1 MAGQT
6 LRSLVVSV
14 SAETSAYQREMARAG
29 RMGQSYLRTI
39 TNGNREAVSS
49 WRSQEA
55 AIAAQERAL
64 GSLTGAVGG
73 YAKAMVGALAVGS
86 LIHMADEWGQ
96 ISSRL
101 KIATGSQNE
110 FTDAQTRLM
119 DIGKVTYKSFAE
131 NAELFIRITGVLK
144 DYGGTANDALNVTEA
159 LSLGLAVSGTK
170 GQATA
175 AVIDQVSKS
184 LEGGK
189 LQGDGFNAVVT
200 QAPRLLQALQDSL
213 GKNRDELRK
222 MSTDG
227 KLTID
232 VVAKAWISQVG
243 KMRKETEG
251 MTTSVADAGIRMKDA
266 LLEYVGTVDDGVQV
280 TTKLAAAINFAADNL
295 STLASV
301 AAAGGIALIAKRGSE
316 ATRTLVVS
324 TREAISAS
332 VGRAAAQVD
341 AAAASLRMAQADV
354 IAAGRQV
361 AFATTTAEA
370 SVAQRALTAAKIAD
384 LEATRALAVAQRSQ
398 AAAGSLI
405 GRSASGIMGLLGGPV
420 GLAAL
425 AAGTAASFWLFRDGA
440 AAANGAAI
448 DLKRPI
454 SELRKEWEGL
464 GNAQRRPVL
473 DKLIQEQED
482 AKKKAAEIVKE
493 MQAVA
498 QGPSGDYTGGQR
510 FSANQY
516 QRTAASGNFRRGIA
530 GGVDIDQSTQNL
542 VKNTGANKE
551 VQGTLEALAAQYQ
564 ENIQKVGVLGDQIG
578 ALNGVMV
585 DAKGAA
591 EGVSAGLQ
599 SIKPPSAELVTAWEK
614 RIASLTEKGAKLK
627 DATSLGEVNRQG
639 ALDNLDQTPEGKAI
653 LAKAQA
659 AAKQADAEEK
669 AKKSREESARVAK
682 QASDKAKQ
690 DAKQLEDS
698 YGRTLRAL
706 NEQTEVH
713 GRKTELAK
721 IEFET
726 TKGTLSKLDAAKKVE
741 LERAAIALDHLNT
754 QKSFKDLMS
763 DVQKQ
768 ENSLLVTTRK
778 RYAELERIKQQ
789 GGLSSDQYRD
799 ATTAISKASTEKA
812 PKFSGLDSAV
822 TGASGELV
830 KTADAEVQL
839 RKWHGRQLQMQSEL
853 LADVLANQE
862 STNDQRLAAEQ
873 RYLDRVTELNK
884 TNQSRLSDIQGAYKV
899 AVIGTFSELSG
910 QAADMV
916 GKIAGEQSGAYK
928 ALFVAQKAFA
938 VASIIMNAQIAAAKA
953 PAELT
958 ILGGIPVGAALLAAG
973 YANAGMVAGMA
984 LAGFSEG
991 GYTGPGGKFEPKG
1004 VVHGGEVVIR
1014 KEVVDQ
1020 PGMKDYLIG
1029 LNRSGKPGYAS
1040 GGFVGSPGISPAFTA
1055 PSVTAGAGSGAA
1067 PEIHLHINGDGS
1079 GGAVNAPEGYEQ
1091 MGLALLATA
1100 RSEMPKIARQV
1111 IQQEKGQ
1118 NGLLDPNNRRNS

>member
-1 MAGQT
+1 MSGQT

-64 GSLTGAVGG
+64 GSLTSAVGG
-73 YAKAMVGALAVGS
+73 YAKAMAGALAVGS

-110 FTDAQTRLM
+110 FTEAQTRLM

-200 QAPRLLQALQDSL
+200 QAPRLLLALQDSL

-301 AAAGGIALIAKRGSE
+301 AAAGGIALIAKRGAE

-341 AAAASLRMAQADV
+341 AAAASLRVAQADV
-354 IAAGRQV
+354 IAASRQV

-370 SVAQRALTAAKIAD
+370 TVAQRALTAAKIAD
-384 LEATRALAVAQRSQ
+384 LEASRALAIAQRSQ

-425 AAGTAASFWLFRDGA
+425 AAGTAASLWLFRDGA
-440 AAANGAAI
+440 AAANNAAI

-454 SELRKEWEGL
+454 SDLRKEWEGL
-464 GNAQRRPVL
+464 GNAQRRPIL
-473 DKLIQEQED
+473 DKLIQEQAE
-482 AKKKAAEIVKE
+482 AKKKAAELVQE

-498 QGPSGDYTGGQR
+498 QGPSGDYMGGQR
-510 FSANQY
+510 FTANQY

-542 VKNTGANKE
+542 VRNTGANKE
-551 VQGTLEALAAQYQ
+551 VQGTLEGLAAQYQ
-564 ENIQKVGVLGDQIG
+564 ENILKVGVLGDQIG

-614 RIASLTEKGAKLK
+614 RIASLTEKGAKFK

-653 LAKAQA
+653 LAKARA
-659 AAKQADAEEK
+659 AATQADAEEK
-669 AKKSREESARVAK
+669 AKKLREESARLAK

-690 DAKQLEDS
+690 DAKQLEDNYS
-698 YGRTLRAL
+698 RTLKTL
-706 NEQTEVH
+706 HEQAEVH
-713 GRKTELAK
+713 GRTTELAK

-741 LERAAIALDHLNT
+741 LERAAIALDHLNS
-754 QKSFKDLMS
+754 QKAYKDLMG

-768 ENSLLVTTRK
+768 ENSLLVTTKK
-778 RYAELERIKQQ
+778 RYEELNRINKQ
-789 GGLSSDQYRD
+789 GGLKADQYREGAD
-799 ATTAISKASTEKA
+799 AISKASIEKA
-812 PKFSGLDSAV
+812 PKFSGLDASV
-822 TGASGELV
+822 GGASGEMI
-830 KTADAEVQL
+830 KAAEAEATL
-839 RKWHGRQLQMQSEL
+839 KKWHDKQLAMQADLHAQKLTSE
-853 LADVLANQE
+853 Q
-862 STNDQRLAAEQ
+862 Q
-873 RYLDRVTELNK
+873 YLDRVAEINK
-884 TNQSRLSDIQGAYKV
+884 TNQSRLADIQGAYKV

-958 ILGGIPVGAALLAAG
+958 VLGGIPVGAALLAAG

-1029 LNRSGKPGYAS
+1029 LNRSGKPGYAG

-1055 PSVTAGAGSGAA
+1055 PAVTAGAGGGAA

-1079 GGAVNAPEGYEQ
+1079 GGTVNSPEGYEQ

-1111 IQQEKGQ
+1111 IVQEKGQ

>member
-1 MAGQT
+1 MSGQT

-73 YAKAMVGALAVGS
+73 YARAMAGALAVGS

-110 FTDAQTRLM
+110 FTEAQTRLM

-301 AAAGGIALIAKRGSE
+301 AAAGGIALIAKRGAE

-341 AAAASLRMAQADV
+341 AAAASLRVAQADV
-354 IAAGRQV
+354 IAASRQV

-370 SVAQRALTAAKIAD
+370 TVAQRALTAAKIAD
-384 LEATRALAVAQRSQ
+384 LEASRALAIAQRSQ

-440 AAANGAAI
+440 AAANSAAI

-454 SELRKEWEGL
+454 SDLRKEWEGL
-464 GNAQRRPVL
+464 GNAQRRPIL
-473 DKLIQEQED
+473 DKLIQEQAE
-482 AKKKAAEIVKE
+482 AKKKAAELVKE

-498 QGPSGDYTGGQR
+498 QGPSGDYMGGQR
-510 FSANQY
+510 FTANQY

-551 VQGTLEALAAQYQ
+551 VQGTLEGLAAQYQ
-564 ENIQKVGVLGDQIG
+564 ANIQKVGILGDQIG

-614 RIASLTEKGAKLK
+614 RIASLTEKGAKFK

-653 LAKAQA
+653 LAKARA
-659 AAKQADAEEK
+659 AATQADAEEK
-669 AKKSREESARVAK
+669 AKKSREESARLAK

-690 DAKQLEDS
+690 DAKQLEDN
-698 YGRTLRAL
+698 YTRTLKTL

-713 GRKTELAK
+713 GRKTELSK

-726 TKGTLSKLDAAKKVE
+726 TKGTLAKLDAAKKVE
-741 LERAAIALDHLNT
+741 LQRAAIALDNLNT
-754 QKSFKDLMS
+754 QKSYKELMS
-763 DVQKQ
+763 DVQKS
-768 ENSLLVTTRK
+768 EDSLLVTTRK
-778 RYAELERIKQQ
+778 RYEELARLKAQ
-789 GGLSSDQYRD
+789 GGLASDQYKSGAD
-799 ATTAISKASTEKA
+799 DISKASVDKKSA
-812 PKFSGLDSAV
+812 PKFAGLDASIG
-822 TGASGELV
+822 GAAGELIKV
-830 KTADAEVQL
+830 AEADKELA
-839 RKWHGRQLQMQSEL
+839 KWRDKELKRQKEL
-853 LADVLANQE
+853 LDEKLISEQQYLARKYEINAESNEKLKTLQDAYRSGAIAVFADLTGNAADMMKQMAGE
-862 STNDQRLAAEQ
+862 GST
-873 RYLDRVTELNK
+873 
-884 TNQSRLSDIQGAYKV
+884 AYKV
-899 AVIGTFSELSG
+899 LFLASKAAAIA
-910 QAADMV
+910 QAMV
-916 GKIAGEQSGAYK
+916 STE
-928 ALFVAQKAFA
+928 V
-938 VASIIMNAQIAAAKA
+938 AAAKA
-953 PAELT
+953 LELGP
-958 ILGGIPVGAALLAAG
+958 IMGIPAAG
-973 YANAGMVAGMA
+973 LIRGLGYASVGMIAATAV
-984 LAGFSEG
+984 AGFSDG

-1055 PSVTAGAGSGAA
+1055 PAVTAGTGGGAT
-1067 PEIHLHINGDGS
+1067 PQIHLHINGDGS
-1079 GGAVNAPEGYEQ
+1079 GGSVNSPEGYEQ

>member
-1 MAGQT
+1 MSGQT

-73 YAKAMVGALAVGS
+73 YARAMAGALAVGS

-110 FTDAQTRLM
+110 FTEAQTRLM

-301 AAAGGIALIAKRGSE
+301 AAAGGIALVAKRGAE

-324 TREAISAS
+324 TREAVSAS

-354 IAAGRQV
+354 IAASRQV

-370 SVAQRALTAAKIAD
+370 TIAQRALTAAKIAD
-384 LEATRALAVAQRSQ
+384 LEASRALAVAQRSQ

-405 GRSASGIMGLLGGPV
+405 GRSASGVMGLLGGPV

-440 AAANGAAI
+440 AAANSAAV

-454 SELRKEWEGL
+454 SDLRKEWEGL
-464 GNAQRRPVL
+464 GNAQRRPIL
-473 DKLIQEQED
+473 DKLIQEQAE
-482 AKKKAAEIVKE
+482 AKKKAAELVKE

-498 QGPSGDYTGGQR
+498 QGPSGDYMGGQR
-510 FSANQY
+510 FTANQY
-516 QRTAASGNFRRGIA
+516 QRTTASGNFRRGIA
-530 GGVDIDQSTQNL
+530 GGVDIDQSTQSL

-551 VQGTLEALAAQYQ
+551 VQGTLEGLAAQYQ
-564 ENIQKVGVLGDQIG
+564 ANIQKVGILGDQIG

-614 RIASLTEKGAKLK
+614 RIASLTEKGAKFK

-659 AAKQADAEEK
+659 AAKQADAEER
-669 AKKSREESARVAK
+669 AKKSREESARLAK
-682 QASDKAKQ
+682 QASDKARQ
-690 DAKQLEDS
+690 DAKQLDDN
-698 YGRTLRAL
+698 YTRTLKTL
-706 NEQTEVH
+706 SEQAEVH

-741 LERAAIALDHLNT
+741 LERAAIALDHLNS
-754 QKSFKDLMS
+754 QKAYKDLMG

-768 ENSLLVTTRK
+768 ESSLLVTTKK
-778 RYAELERIKQQ
+778 RYEELNRINSQ
-789 GGLSSDQYRD
+789 GGLKSDQYREG
-799 ATTAISKASTEKA
+799 AEAISKASIEKA
-812 PKFSGLDSAV
+812 PKFSGLDASV
-822 TGASGELV
+822 GGASGEII
-830 KTADAEVQL
+830 KAAEAEATL
-839 RKWHGRQLQMQSEL
+839 KKWHDKQLAMQAELHSQKLTSE
-853 LADVLANQE
+853 Q
-862 STNDQRLAAEQ
+862 Q
-873 RYLDRVTELNK
+873 YLDRVAEINK
-884 TNQSRLSDIQGAYKV
+884 TNQARLSDIQGAYKV

>member
-1 MAGQT
+1 MSGQT

-55 AIAAQERAL
+55 AVAAQERAL

-73 YAKAMVGALAVGS
+73 YARAMAGALAVGS

-110 FTDAQTRLM
+110 FTEAQTRLM
-119 DIGKVTYKSFAE
+119 DIGKVTYKSYAE

-170 GQATA
+170 GQDTA

-232 VVAKAWISQVG
+232 VVAKSWISQVG

-301 AAAGGIALIAKRGSE
+301 AAAGGIALVAKRGAE

-354 IAAGRQV
+354 IAASRQV

-370 SVAQRALTAAKIAD
+370 TVAQRALTAAKIAD
-384 LEATRALAVAQRSQ
+384 LEASRALAVAQRSQ

-405 GRSASGIMGLLGGPV
+405 GRSASGVMGLLGGPV

-440 AAANGAAI
+440 AAANSAAI

-454 SELRKEWEGL
+454 SDLRKEWESL
-464 GNAQRRPVL
+464 GNAQRRPIL
-473 DKLIQEQED
+473 DKLIQEQAE
-482 AKKKAAEIVKE
+482 AKKKAAELVQE

-498 QGPSGDYTGGQR
+498 QGPSGDYMGGQR

-564 ENIQKVGVLGDQIG
+564 ANIQKVGVLGDQIG
-578 ALNGVMV
+578 ALNGVMI

-614 RIASLTEKGAKLK
+614 RIASLTEKSAKLK
-627 DATSLGEVNRQG
+627 DATALGEVNRQG

-653 LAKAQA
+653 LVKAQA
-659 AAKQADAEEK
+659 AARQADAEEK

-698 YGRTLRAL
+698 YGRTLKAL

-726 TKGTLSKLDAAKKVE
+726 TKGALSKLDAAKKVE

-763 DVQKQ
+763 DVQKS
-768 ENSLLVTTRK
+768 EDTLLVTTRK
-778 RYAELERIKQQ
+778 RYEELAKLKSQ
-789 GGLSSDQYRD
+789 GGLTADQYKSGTD
-799 ATTAISKASTEKA
+799 SISKASFDKEKA
-812 PKFSGLDSAV
+812 PKFTGLDSSV
-822 TGASGELV
+822 GGAAGELIKV
-830 KTADAEVQL
+830 AEADKELA
-839 RKWHGRQLQMQSEL
+839 KWREKELKRQKELFDEKLISE
-853 LADVLANQE
+853 Q
-862 STNDQRLAAEQ
+862 Q
-873 RYLDRVTELNK
+873 YLDRKYEINDENNK
-884 TNQSRLSDIQGAYKV
+884 KLEALQDAYKLGSIAVFADLTGNAADMMKQMAGEGSTAYKV
-899 AVIGTFSELSG
+899 LFLASKAAAIA
-910 QAADMV
+910 QAMV
-916 GKIAGEQSGAYK
+916 STE
-928 ALFVAQKAFA
+928 V
-938 VASIIMNAQIAAAKA
+938 AAAKA
-953 PAELT
+953 LELGP
-958 ILGGIPVGAALLAAG
+958 IMGIPAAG
-973 YANAGMVAGMA
+973 LIRGLGYASVGMIAATAV
-984 LAGFSEG
+984 AGFSEG

-1055 PSVTAGAGSGAA
+1055 PSVAGGAGSGAA

>member
-1 MAGQT
+1 MSGQT

-73 YAKAMVGALAVGS
+73 YARAMAGALAVGS

-110 FTDAQTRLM
+110 FTEAQTRLM

-301 AAAGGIALIAKRGSE
+301 AAAGGIALIAKRGAE

-324 TREAISAS
+324 TREAVSAS

-354 IAAGRQV
+354 IAASRQV

-370 SVAQRALTAAKIAD
+370 TIAQRALTAAKIAD
-384 LEATRALAVAQRSQ
+384 LEASRALAVAQRSQ

-405 GRSASGIMGLLGGPV
+405 GRSASGVMGLLGGPV

-440 AAANGAAI
+440 AAANSAAV

-454 SELRKEWEGL
+454 SDLRKEWEGL
-464 GNAQRRPVL
+464 GNAQRRPIL
-473 DKLIQEQED
+473 DKLIQEQAE
-482 AKKKAAEIVKE
+482 AKKKAAELVKE

-498 QGPSGDYTGGQR
+498 QGPSGDYMGGQR
-510 FSANQY
+510 FTANQY
-516 QRTAASGNFRRGIA
+516 QRTTASGNFRRGIA

-551 VQGTLEALAAQYQ
+551 VQGTLEGLAAQYQ
-564 ENIQKVGVLGDQIG
+564 ANIQKVGILGDQIG

-741 LERAAIALDHLNT
+741 LERAAIALDHLNS
-754 QKSFKDLMS
+754 QKAYKDLMG

-768 ENSLLVTTRK
+768 ESSLLVTTKK
-778 RYAELERIKQQ
+778 RYEELNRINSQ
-789 GGLSSDQYRD
+789 GGLKSDQYREG
-799 ATTAISKASTEKA
+799 AEAISKASIEKA
-812 PKFSGLDSAV
+812 PKFSGLDASV
-822 TGASGELV
+822 GGASGEII
-830 KTADAEVQL
+830 KAAEAEATL
-839 RKWHGRQLQMQSEL
+839 KKWHDKQLAMQAELHSQKLTSE
-853 LADVLANQE
+853 Q
-862 STNDQRLAAEQ
+862 Q
-873 RYLDRVTELNK
+873 YLDRVAEINK
-884 TNQSRLSDIQGAYKV
+884 TNQARLSDIQGAYKV

-1029 LNRSGKPGYAS
+1029 LNRSGKPGYAG

-1055 PSVTAGAGSGAA
+1055 PYVASGAGSGAA

-1118 NGLLDPNNRRNS
+1118 NGLLDPSNRRNS

>member
-1 MAGQT
+1 MSGQT

-55 AIAAQERAL
+55 AVAAQERAL

-73 YAKAMVGALAVGS
+73 YARAMAGALAVGS

-110 FTDAQTRLM
+110 FTEAQTRLM
-119 DIGKVTYKSFAE
+119 DIGKVTYKSYAE

-301 AAAGGIALIAKRGSE
+301 AAAGSIALIAKRGAE

-324 TREAISAS
+324 TREAVSAS

-354 IAAGRQV
+354 IAASRQV

-370 SVAQRALTAAKIAD
+370 TVAQRALTAAKIAD
-384 LEATRALAVAQRSQ
+384 LEASRALAVAQRSQ

-405 GRSASGIMGLLGGPV
+405 GRSASGVMGLLGGPV

-440 AAANGAAI
+440 AAANSAAV

-454 SELRKEWEGL
+454 SDLRKEWEGL
-464 GNAQRRPVL
+464 GNAQRRPIL
-473 DKLIQEQED
+473 DKLIQEQAE
-482 AKKKAAEIVKE
+482 AKKKAAELVKE

-498 QGPSGDYTGGQR
+498 QGPSGDYMGGQR
-510 FSANQY
+510 FTANQY
-516 QRTAASGNFRRGIA
+516 QRTTASGNFRRGIA

-551 VQGTLEALAAQYQ
+551 VQGTLEGLAAQYQ
-564 ENIQKVGVLGDQIG
+564 ANIQKVGILGDQIG

-639 ALDNLDQTPEGKAI
+639 AIDNLDQTPEGKAI

-763 DVQKQ
+763 DVQKS
-768 ENSLLVTTRK
+768 EDTLLVTTRK
-778 RYAELERIKQQ
+778 RYEELTKLKSQ
-789 GGLSSDQYRD
+789 GGLTADQYKSGAD
-799 ATTAISKASTEKA
+799 SISKASFDKEKA
-812 PKFSGLDSAV
+812 PKFTGLDSSVGGPA
-822 TGASGELV
+822 GELIKV
-830 KTADAEVQL
+830 AEADKELA
-839 RKWHGRQLQMQSEL
+839 KWREKELKRQKELFDEKLISE
-853 LADVLANQE
+853 Q
-862 STNDQRLAAEQ
+862 Q
-873 RYLDRVTELNK
+873 YLDRKYEINDENNK
-884 TNQSRLSDIQGAYKV
+884 KLEALQDAYKLGSIAVFADLTGNAADMMKQMAGEGSTAYKV
-899 AVIGTFSELSG
+899 LFLASKAAAIA
-910 QAADMV
+910 QAMV
-916 GKIAGEQSGAYK
+916 STEVAATK
-928 ALFVAQKAFA
+928 ALELGPIMGIPAAGLIRGLGY
-938 VASIIMNAQIAAAKA
+938 ASVGMIAATA
-953 PAELT
+953 
-958 ILGGIPVGAALLAAG
+958 V
-973 YANAGMVAGMA
+973 
-984 LAGFSEG
+984 AGFSEG
-991 GYTGPGGKFEPKG
+991 GYTGPGGKYEPKG

-1040 GGFVGSPGISPAFTA
+1040 GGFVGSPGISSAFTA
-1055 PSVTAGAGSGAA
+1055 PSVAAGAGSGAA

-1091 MGLALLATA
+1091 MGQALLATA

>member
-1 MAGQT
+1 MSGQT

-55 AIAAQERAL
+55 AVAAQERAL

-73 YAKAMVGALAVGS
+73 YARAMAGALAVGS

-110 FTDAQTRLM
+110 FTEAQTRLM
-119 DIGKVTYKSFAE
+119 DIGKVTYKSYAE

-301 AAAGGIALIAKRGSE
+301 AAAGGIALIAKRGAE

-324 TREAISAS
+324 AREAVSAS

-341 AAAASLRMAQADV
+341 AAGASLRMAQADV
-354 IAAGRQV
+354 IAASRQV

-370 SVAQRALTAAKIAD
+370 TIAQRALTAAKIAD
-384 LEATRALAVAQRSQ
+384 LEASRALAVAQRSQ

-405 GRSASGIMGLLGGPV
+405 GRSASGVMGLLGGPV

-440 AAANGAAI
+440 AAANSAAV

-454 SELRKEWEGL
+454 SDLRKEWEGL
-464 GNAQRRPVL
+464 GNAQRRPIL
-473 DKLIQEQED
+473 DKLIQEQAE
-482 AKKKAAEIVKE
+482 AKKKAAELVKE

-498 QGPSGDYTGGQR
+498 QGPSGDYMGGQR
-510 FSANQY
+510 FTANQY
-516 QRTAASGNFRRGIA
+516 QRTTASGNFRRGIA

-551 VQGTLEALAAQYQ
+551 VQGTLEGLAAQYQ
-564 ENIQKVGVLGDQIG
+564 ANIQKVGILGDQIG

-639 ALDNLDQTPEGKAI
+639 AIDNLDQTPEGKAI

-669 AKKSREESARVAK
+669 AKKSREESARLAK
-682 QASDKAKQ
+682 QASDKARQ

-698 YGRTLRAL
+698 YGRTLKAL

-763 DVQKQ
+763 DVQKS
-768 ENSLLVTTRK
+768 EDTLLVTTRK
-778 RYAELERIKQQ
+778 RYEELTKLKSQ
-789 GGLSSDQYRD
+789 GGLTADQYKSGAD
-799 ATTAISKASTEKA
+799 SISKASFDKEKA
-812 PKFSGLDSAV
+812 PKFTGLDSSVGGPA
-822 TGASGELV
+822 GELIKV
-830 KTADAEVQL
+830 AEADKELA
-839 RKWHGRQLQMQSEL
+839 KWREKELKRQKELFDEKLISE
-853 LADVLANQE
+853 Q
-862 STNDQRLAAEQ
+862 Q
-873 RYLDRVTELNK
+873 YLDRKYEINDENNK
-884 TNQSRLSDIQGAYKV
+884 KLEALQDAYKLGSIAVFADLTGNAADMMKQMAGEGSTAYKV
-899 AVIGTFSELSG
+899 LFLASKAAAIA
-910 QAADMV
+910 QAMV
-916 GKIAGEQSGAYK
+916 STEVAATK
-928 ALFVAQKAFA
+928 ALELGPIMGIPAAGLIRGLGY
-938 VASIIMNAQIAAAKA
+938 ASVGMIAATA
-953 PAELT
+953 
-958 ILGGIPVGAALLAAG
+958 V
-973 YANAGMVAGMA
+973 
-984 LAGFSEG
+984 AGFSEG
-991 GYTGPGGKFEPKG
+991 GYTGPGGKYEPKG

>member
-1 MAGQT
+1 MSGQT

-64 GSLTGAVGG
+64 GSLTSAVGG
-73 YAKAMVGALAVGS
+73 YAKAMAGALAVGS

-110 FTDAQTRLM
+110 FTEAQTRLM

-131 NAELFIRITGVLK
+131 NAELFIGITGVLK

-200 QAPRLLQALQDSL
+200 QAPRLLLALQDSL

-301 AAAGGIALIAKRGSE
+301 AAAGGIALIAKRGAE

-341 AAAASLRMAQADV
+341 AAAASLRVAQADV
-354 IAAGRQV
+354 IAASRQV

-370 SVAQRALTAAKIAD
+370 TVAQRALTAAKIAD
-384 LEATRALAVAQRSQ
+384 LEASRALAIAQRSQ

-440 AAANGAAI
+440 AAANNAAI

-454 SELRKEWEGL
+454 SDLRKEWEGL
-464 GNAQRRPVL
+464 GNAQRRPIL
-473 DKLIQEQED
+473 DKLIQEQAE
-482 AKKKAAEIVKE
+482 AKKKAAELVQE

-498 QGPSGDYTGGQR
+498 QGPSGDYMGGQR
-510 FSANQY
+510 FTANQY

-542 VKNTGANKE
+542 VRNTGANKE
-551 VQGTLEALAAQYQ
+551 VQGTLEGLAAQYQ
-564 ENIQKVGVLGDQIG
+564 ENILKVGVLGDQIG

-614 RIASLTEKGAKLK
+614 RIASLTEKGAKFK

-653 LAKAQA
+653 LAKARA
-659 AAKQADAEEK
+659 AATQADAEEK
-669 AKKSREESARVAK
+669 AKKSREESARLAK

-690 DAKQLEDS
+690 DAKQLEDNYS
-698 YGRTLRAL
+698 RTLKTL
-706 NEQTEVH
+706 HEQAEVH

-741 LERAAIALDHLNT
+741 LERAAIALDHLNS
-754 QKSFKDLMS
+754 QKAYKDLMG

-768 ENSLLVTTRK
+768 ENSLLVTTKK
-778 RYAELERIKQQ
+778 RYEELNRINKQ
-789 GGLSSDQYRD
+789 GGLKADQYREGAD
-799 ATTAISKASTEKA
+799 AISKASIEKA
-812 PKFSGLDSAV
+812 PKFSGLDASV
-822 TGASGELV
+822 GGASGEMI
-830 KTADAEVQL
+830 KAAEAEATL
-839 RKWHGRQLQMQSEL
+839 KKWHDKQLAMQADLHAQKLTSE
-853 LADVLANQE
+853 Q
-862 STNDQRLAAEQ
+862 Q
-873 RYLDRVTELNK
+873 YLDRVAEINK
-884 TNQSRLSDIQGAYKV
+884 TNQSRLADIQGAYKV

-958 ILGGIPVGAALLAAG
+958 VLGGIPVGAALLAAG

-1029 LNRSGKPGYAS
+1029 LNRSGKPGYAG

-1055 PSVTAGAGSGAA
+1055 PAVTAGAGGGAA

-1079 GGAVNAPEGYEQ
+1079 GGTVTSPEGYEQ

-1111 IQQEKGQ
+1111 IVQEKGQ

>member
-1 MAGQT
+1 MSGQT

-55 AIAAQERAL
+55 AVAAQERAL

-73 YAKAMVGALAVGS
+73 YARAMAGALAVGS

-110 FTDAQTRLM
+110 FTEAQTRLM
-119 DIGKVTYKSFAE
+119 DIGKVTYKSYAE

-301 AAAGGIALIAKRGSE
+301 AAAGGIALIAKRGAE

-324 TREAISAS
+324 TREAVSAS

-354 IAAGRQV
+354 IAASRQV

-370 SVAQRALTAAKIAD
+370 TVAQRALTAAKIAD
-384 LEATRALAVAQRSQ
+384 LEASRALAVAQRSQ

-405 GRSASGIMGLLGGPV
+405 GRSASGVMGLLGGPV

-440 AAANGAAI
+440 AAANSAAV

-454 SELRKEWEGL
+454 SDLRKEWEGL
-464 GNAQRRPVL
+464 GNAQRRPIL
-473 DKLIQEQED
+473 DKLIQEQAE
-482 AKKKAAEIVKE
+482 AKKKAAELVKE

-498 QGPSGDYTGGQR
+498 QGPSGDYMGGQR
-510 FSANQY
+510 FTANQY
-516 QRTAASGNFRRGIA
+516 QRTTASGNFRRGIA

-551 VQGTLEALAAQYQ
+551 VQGTLEGLAAQYQ
-564 ENIQKVGVLGDQIG
+564 ANIQKVGILGDQIG

-639 ALDNLDQTPEGKAI
+639 AIDNLDQTPEGKAI

-763 DVQKQ
+763 DVQKS
-768 ENSLLVTTRK
+768 EDSLLVTTRK
-778 RYAELERIKQQ
+778 RYEELTKLKSQ
-789 GGLSSDQYRD
+789 GGLTADQYKSGAD
-799 ATTAISKASTEKA
+799 SISKASFDKEKA
-812 PKFSGLDSAV
+812 PKFTGLDSSVGGPA
-822 TGASGELV
+822 GELIKV
-830 KTADAEVQL
+830 AEADKELA
-839 RKWHGRQLQMQSEL
+839 KWREKELKRQKELFDEKLISE
-853 LADVLANQE
+853 Q
-862 STNDQRLAAEQ
+862 Q
-873 RYLDRVTELNK
+873 YLDRKYEINDENNK
-884 TNQSRLSDIQGAYKV
+884 KLEALQDAYKLGSIAVFADLTGNAADMMKQMAGEGSTAYKV
-899 AVIGTFSELSG
+899 LFLASKAAAIA
-910 QAADMV
+910 QAMV
-916 GKIAGEQSGAYK
+916 STEVAATK
-928 ALFVAQKAFA
+928 ALELGPIMGIPAAGLIRGLGY
-938 VASIIMNAQIAAAKA
+938 ASVGMIAATA
-953 PAELT
+953 
-958 ILGGIPVGAALLAAG
+958 V
-973 YANAGMVAGMA
+973 
-984 LAGFSEG
+984 AGFSEG
-991 GYTGPGGKFEPKG
+991 GYTGPGGKYEPKG

-1055 PSVTAGAGSGAA
+1055 PSVAAGAGSGAA

>member
-1 MAGQT
+1 MSGQT

-64 GSLTGAVGG
+64 GSLTSAVGG
-73 YAKAMVGALAVGS
+73 YAKAMAGALAVGS

-110 FTDAQTRLM
+110 FTEAQTRLM

-227 KLTID
+227 KLAID

-301 AAAGGIALIAKRGSE
+301 AAAGGIALIAKRGAE

-341 AAAASLRMAQADV
+341 AAAASLRVAQADV
-354 IAAGRQV
+354 IAASRQV

-370 SVAQRALTAAKIAD
+370 TVAQRALTAAKIAD
-384 LEATRALAVAQRSQ
+384 LEASRALAIAQRSQ

-440 AAANGAAI
+440 AAANNAAI

-454 SELRKEWEGL
+454 SDLRKEWEGL
-464 GNAQRRPVL
+464 GNAQRRPIL
-473 DKLIQEQED
+473 DKLIQEQAE
-482 AKKKAAEIVKE
+482 AKKKAAELVQE

-498 QGPSGDYTGGQR
+498 QGPSGDYMGGQR
-510 FSANQY
+510 FTANQY

-542 VKNTGANKE
+542 VRNTGANKE
-551 VQGTLEALAAQYQ
+551 VQGTLEGLAAQYQ
-564 ENIQKVGVLGDQIG
+564 ENILKVGVLGDQIG

-614 RIASLTEKGAKLK
+614 RIASLTEKGAKFK

-653 LAKAQA
+653 LAKARA
-659 AAKQADAEEK
+659 AATQADAEEK
-669 AKKSREESARVAK
+669 AKKSREESARLAK

-690 DAKQLEDS
+690 DAKQLEDTYS
-698 YGRTLRAL
+698 RTLKTL
-706 NEQTEVH
+706 NEQAEVH

-741 LERAAIALDHLNT
+741 LERAAIALDHLNS
-754 QKSFKDLMS
+754 QKAYKDLMG

-768 ENSLLVTTRK
+768 ENSLLVTTKK
-778 RYAELERIKQQ
+778 RYEELNRINKQ
-789 GGLSSDQYRD
+789 GGLKADQYREGAD
-799 ATTAISKASTEKA
+799 AISKASIEKA
-812 PKFSGLDSAV
+812 PKFSGLDASV
-822 TGASGELV
+822 GGASGEMI
-830 KTADAEVQL
+830 KAAEAEATL
-839 RKWHGRQLQMQSEL
+839 KKWHDKQLAMQADLHAQKLTSE
-853 LADVLANQE
+853 Q
-862 STNDQRLAAEQ
+862 Q
-873 RYLDRVTELNK
+873 YLDRVAEINK
-884 TNQSRLSDIQGAYKV
+884 INQSRLADIQGAYKV

-958 ILGGIPVGAALLAAG
+958 VLGGIPVGAALLAAG

-1029 LNRSGKPGYAS
+1029 LNRSGKPGYAG

-1055 PSVTAGAGSGAA
+1055 PAVTAGAGGGAA

-1079 GGAVNAPEGYEQ
+1079 GGTVNSPEGYEQ

-1111 IQQEKGQ
+1111 IVQEKGQ

>member
-1 MAGQT
+1 MSGQT

-64 GSLTGAVGG
+64 GSLTSAVGG
-73 YAKAMVGALAVGS
+73 YAKAMAGALAVGS

-110 FTDAQTRLM
+110 FTEAQTRLM

-301 AAAGGIALIAKRGSE
+301 AAAGGIALIAKRGAE

-341 AAAASLRMAQADV
+341 AAAASLRVAQADV
-354 IAAGRQV
+354 IAASRQV

-370 SVAQRALTAAKIAD
+370 TVAQRALTAAKIAD
-384 LEATRALAVAQRSQ
+384 LEASRALAIAQRSQ

-440 AAANGAAI
+440 AAANNAAI

-454 SELRKEWEGL
+454 SDLRKEWEGL
-464 GNAQRRPVL
+464 GNAQRRPIL
-473 DKLIQEQED
+473 DKLIQEQAE
-482 AKKKAAEIVKE
+482 AKKKAAELVQE

-498 QGPSGDYTGGQR
+498 QGPSGDYMGGQR
-510 FSANQY
+510 FTANQY

-542 VKNTGANKE
+542 VRNTGANKE
-551 VQGTLEALAAQYQ
+551 VQGTLEGLAAQYQ
-564 ENIQKVGVLGDQIG
+564 ENILKVGVLGDQIG

-614 RIASLTEKGAKLK
+614 RIASLTEKGAKFK

-653 LAKAQA
+653 LAKARA
-659 AAKQADAEEK
+659 AATQADAEEK
-669 AKKSREESARVAK
+669 AKKSREESARLAK

-690 DAKQLEDS
+690 DAKQLEDTYS
-698 YGRTLRAL
+698 RTLKTL
-706 NEQTEVH
+706 NEQAEVH

-741 LERAAIALDHLNT
+741 LERAAIALDHLNS
-754 QKSFKDLMS
+754 QKAYKDLMG

-768 ENSLLVTTRK
+768 ENSLLVTTKK
-778 RYAELERIKQQ
+778 RYEELNRINKQ
-789 GGLSSDQYRD
+789 GGLKADQYREGAD
-799 ATTAISKASTEKA
+799 AISKASIEKA
-812 PKFSGLDSAV
+812 PKFSGLDASV
-822 TGASGELV
+822 GGASGEMI
-830 KTADAEVQL
+830 KAAEAEATL
-839 RKWHGRQLQMQSEL
+839 KKWHDKQLAMQADLHAQKLTSE
-853 LADVLANQE
+853 Q
-862 STNDQRLAAEQ
+862 Q
-873 RYLDRVTELNK
+873 YLDRVAEINK
-884 TNQSRLSDIQGAYKV
+884 INQSRLADIQGAYKV

-958 ILGGIPVGAALLAAG
+958 VLGGIPVGAALLAAG

-1029 LNRSGKPGYAS
+1029 LNRSGKPGYAG

-1055 PSVTAGAGSGAA
+1055 PAVTAGAGGGAA

-1079 GGAVNAPEGYEQ
+1079 GGTVNSPEGYEQ

-1111 IQQEKGQ
+1111 IVQEKGQ

>member
-1 MAGQT
+1 MSGQT

-55 AIAAQERAL
+55 AVAAQERAL

-73 YAKAMVGALAVGS
+73 YARAMAGALAVGS

-110 FTDAQTRLM
+110 FTEAQTRLM
-119 DIGKVTYKSFAE
+119 DIGKVTYKSYAE

-301 AAAGGIALIAKRGSE
+301 AAAGGIALIAKRGAE

-324 TREAISAS
+324 AREAVSAS

-341 AAAASLRMAQADV
+341 AAGASLRMAQADV
-354 IAAGRQV
+354 IAASRQV

-370 SVAQRALTAAKIAD
+370 TIAQRALTAAKIAD
-384 LEATRALAVAQRSQ
+384 LEASRALAVAQRSQ

-405 GRSASGIMGLLGGPV
+405 GRSASGVMGLLGGPV

-440 AAANGAAI
+440 AAANSAAV

-454 SELRKEWEGL
+454 SDLRKEWEGL
-464 GNAQRRPVL
+464 GNAQRRPIL
-473 DKLIQEQED
+473 DKLIQEQAE
-482 AKKKAAEIVKE
+482 AKKKAAELVKE

-498 QGPSGDYTGGQR
+498 QGPSGDYMGGQR
-510 FSANQY
+510 FTANQY
-516 QRTAASGNFRRGIA
+516 QRTTASGNFRRGIA

-551 VQGTLEALAAQYQ
+551 VQGTLEGLAAQYQ
-564 ENIQKVGVLGDQIG
+564 ANIQKVGILGDQIG

-669 AKKSREESARVAK
+669 AKKSREESARLAK
-682 QASDKAKQ
+682 QASDKARQ

-763 DVQKQ
+763 DVQKS
-768 ENSLLVTTRK
+768 EDTLLVTTRK
-778 RYAELERIKQQ
+778 RYEELTKLKSQ
-789 GGLSSDQYRD
+789 GGLTADQYKSGAD
-799 ATTAISKASTEKA
+799 SISKASFDKEKA
-812 PKFSGLDSAV
+812 PKFTGLDSSVGGPA
-822 TGASGELV
+822 GELIKV
-830 KTADAEVQL
+830 AEADKELA
-839 RKWHGRQLQMQSEL
+839 KWREKELKRQKELFDEKLISE
-853 LADVLANQE
+853 Q
-862 STNDQRLAAEQ
+862 Q
-873 RYLDRVTELNK
+873 YLDRKYEINDENNK
-884 TNQSRLSDIQGAYKV
+884 KLEALQDAYKLGSIAVFADLTGNAADMMKQMAGEGSTAYKV
-899 AVIGTFSELSG
+899 LFLASKAAAIA
-910 QAADMV
+910 QAMV
-916 GKIAGEQSGAYK
+916 STEVAATK
-928 ALFVAQKAFA
+928 ALELGPIMGIPAAGLIRGLGY
-938 VASIIMNAQIAAAKA
+938 ASVGMIAATA
-953 PAELT
+953 
-958 ILGGIPVGAALLAAG
+958 V
-973 YANAGMVAGMA
+973 
-984 LAGFSEG
+984 AGFSEG
-991 GYTGPGGKFEPKG
+991 GYTGPGGKYEPKG

>member
-1 MAGQT
+1 M
-6 LRSLVVSV
+6 
-14 SAETSAYQREMARAG
+14 
-29 RMGQSYLRTI
+29 RTI

-64 GSLTGAVGG
+64 GSLTSAVGG
-73 YAKAMVGALAVGS
+73 YAKAMAGALAVGS
-86 LIHMADEWGQ
+86 LIHMSDEWGQ

-110 FTDAQTRLM
+110 FTEAQTRLM

-243 KMRKETEG
+243 KMRKETDG
-251 MTTSVADAGIRMKDA
+251 MKTSVADAGIRMKDA

-301 AAAGGIALIAKRGSE
+301 AAAGGIALIAKRGAE

-341 AAAASLRMAQADV
+341 AAAASLRVAQADV
-354 IAAGRQV
+354 IAASRQV

-370 SVAQRALTAAKIAD
+370 TVAQRALTAAKIAD
-384 LEATRALAVAQRSQ
+384 LEASRALAVAQRSQ

-420 GLAAL
+420 GLTAL
-425 AAGTAASFWLFRDGA
+425 AAGTAASFLLFRDGA
-440 AAANGAAI
+440 NAANTAAI

-454 SELRKEWEGL
+454 SDLRKEWEGL

-473 DKLIQEQED
+473 DKMIQEQAE

-498 QGPSGDYTGGQR
+498 QGPSGDYLGGQR
-510 FSANQY
+510 FTANQY

-551 VQGTLEALAAQYQ
+551 VQGTLEALAAKYQ
-564 ENIQKVGVLGDQIG
+564 ENILKVGVLGDQIG

-614 RIASLTEKGAKLK
+614 RIASLTEKGAKFK

-639 ALDNLDQTPEGKAI
+639 AIDNLDQTPEGKAI
-653 LAKAQA
+653 LAKARA
-659 AAKQADAEEK
+659 AATQADAEEK
-669 AKKSREESARVAK
+669 AKKAREESARVAK

-698 YGRTLRAL
+698 YSRTLRSL

-741 LERAAIALDHLNT
+741 LERAAIALDHLNS
-754 QKSFKDLMS
+754 QKAYKDLMG

-768 ENSLLVTTRK
+768 ENSLLVTTKK
-778 RYAELERIKQQ
+778 RYEELNRINKQ
-789 GGLSSDQYRD
+789 GGLKADQYRD
-799 ATTAISKASTEKA
+799 GADAISKASIEKA
-812 PKFSGLDSAV
+812 PKFSGLDASV
-822 TGASGELV
+822 GGASGEMI
-830 KTADAEVQL
+830 KAAEAEATL
-839 RKWHGRQLQMQSEL
+839 KKWHDKQLAMQAELHAQKLTSE
-853 LADVLANQE
+853 Q
-862 STNDQRLAAEQ
+862 Q
-873 RYLDRVTELNK
+873 YLDRVAEINK
-884 TNQSRLSDIQGAYKV
+884 TNQSRLADIQGAYKV
-899 AVIGTFSELSG
+899 AVIGAFSELSG

-958 ILGGIPVGAALLAAG
+958 ILGGIPVGAALLASG

-1055 PSVTAGAGSGAA
+1055 PAVTAGGGSGAA

-1079 GGAVNAPEGYEQ
+1079 GGTVNSPEGYEQ

>member
-64 GSLTGAVGG
+64 GSLTSAVGG
-73 YAKAMVGALAVGS
+73 YAKAMAGALAAGS

-110 FTDAQTRLM
+110 FTEAQARLM

-243 KMRKETEG
+243 KMRKETDG
-251 MTTSVADAGIRMKDA
+251 MKTSVADAGIRMKDA

-301 AAAGGIALIAKRGSE
+301 AAAGGIALIAKRGAE

-341 AAAASLRMAQADV
+341 AATASLRVAQADV
-354 IAAGRQV
+354 IAASRQV

-370 SVAQRALTAAKIAD
+370 TVAQRALTAAKIAD
-384 LEATRALAVAQRSQ
+384 LEASRALAVAQRSQ

-420 GLAAL
+420 GLTAL
-425 AAGTAASFWLFRDGA
+425 AAGTAASFLLFRDGA
-440 AAANGAAI
+440 NAANTAAI

-454 SELRKEWEGL
+454 SDLRKEWEGL
-464 GNAQRRPVL
+464 GNAQRRPIL
-473 DKLIQEQED
+473 DKLIQEQAE

-498 QGPSGDYTGGQR
+498 QGPSGDYLGGQR
-510 FSANQY
+510 FTANQY

-551 VQGTLEALAAQYQ
+551 VQGTLEALAAKYQ
-564 ENIQKVGVLGDQIG
+564 ENILKVGVLGDQIG

-614 RIASLTEKGAKLK
+614 RIASLTEKGAKFK

-639 ALDNLDQTPEGKAI
+639 AIDNLDQTPEGKAI
-653 LAKAQA
+653 LAKARA
-659 AAKQADAEEK
+659 AATQADAEEK
-669 AKKSREESARVAK
+669 AKKAREESARVAK

-698 YGRTLRAL
+698 YSRTLRSL
-706 NEQTEVH
+706 SEQTEVH

-741 LERAAIALDHLNT
+741 LERAAIALDHLNS
-754 QKSFKDLMS
+754 QKAYKDLMG

-768 ENSLLVTTRK
+768 ENSLLVTTKK
-778 RYAELERIKQQ
+778 RYEELNRINKQ
-789 GGLSSDQYRD
+789 GGLKADQYRD
-799 ATTAISKASTEKA
+799 GADAISKASIEKA
-812 PKFSGLDSAV
+812 PKFSGLDASV
-822 TGASGELV
+822 GGASGEMI
-830 KTADAEVQL
+830 KAAEAEATL
-839 RKWHGRQLQMQSEL
+839 KKWHDKQLSMQAELHAQKLTSE
-853 LADVLANQE
+853 Q
-862 STNDQRLAAEQ
+862 Q
-873 RYLDRVTELNK
+873 YLDRVAEINK
-884 TNQSRLSDIQGAYKV
+884 TNQSRLADIQGAYKV

-958 ILGGIPVGAALLAAG
+958 ILGGIPVGAALLASG

-1055 PSVTAGAGSGAA
+1055 PAVTAGAGGGAA

-1079 GGAVNAPEGYEQ
+1079 GGVVSSPEGYEQ

>member
-1 MAGQT
+1 MSGQT

-64 GSLTGAVGG
+64 GSLTSAVGG
-73 YAKAMVGALAVGS
+73 YAKAMAGALAVGS

-110 FTDAQTRLM
+110 FTEAQTRLM

-301 AAAGGIALIAKRGSE
+301 AAAGGIALIAKRGAE

-341 AAAASLRMAQADV
+341 AAAASLRVAQADV
-354 IAAGRQV
+354 IAASRQV

-370 SVAQRALTAAKIAD
+370 TVAQRALTAAKIAD
-384 LEATRALAVAQRSQ
+384 LEASRALAIAQRSQ

-440 AAANGAAI
+440 AAANNAAI

-454 SELRKEWEGL
+454 SDLRKEWEGL
-464 GNAQRRPVL
+464 GNAQRRPIL
-473 DKLIQEQED
+473 DKLIQEQAE
-482 AKKKAAEIVKE
+482 AKKKAAELVQE

-498 QGPSGDYTGGQR
+498 QGPSGDYMGGQR
-510 FSANQY
+510 FTANQY

-542 VKNTGANKE
+542 VRNTGANKE
-551 VQGTLEALAAQYQ
+551 VQGTLEGLAAQYQ
-564 ENIQKVGVLGDQIG
+564 ENILKVGVLGDQIG

-614 RIASLTEKGAKLK
+614 RIASLTEKGAKFK

-653 LAKAQA
+653 LAKARA
-659 AAKQADAEEK
+659 AATQADAEEK
-669 AKKSREESARVAK
+669 AKKSREESARLAK

-690 DAKQLEDS
+690 DAKQLEDNYS
-698 YGRTLRAL
+698 RTLKTL
-706 NEQTEVH
+706 NEQAEVH

-741 LERAAIALDHLNT
+741 LERAAIALDHLNS
-754 QKSFKDLMS
+754 QKAYKDLMG

-768 ENSLLVTTRK
+768 ENSLLVTTKK
-778 RYAELERIKQQ
+778 RYEELNRINKQ
-789 GGLSSDQYRD
+789 GGLKADQYREGAD
-799 ATTAISKASTEKA
+799 AISKASIEKA
-812 PKFSGLDSAV
+812 PKFSGLDASV
-822 TGASGELV
+822 GGASGEMI
-830 KTADAEVQL
+830 KAAEAEATL
-839 RKWHGRQLQMQSEL
+839 KKWHDKQLAMQADLHAQKLTSE
-853 LADVLANQE
+853 Q
-862 STNDQRLAAEQ
+862 Q
-873 RYLDRVTELNK
+873 YLDRVAEINK
-884 TNQSRLSDIQGAYKV
+884 TNQSRLADIQGAYKV

-958 ILGGIPVGAALLAAG
+958 VLGGIPVGAALLAAG

-1029 LNRSGKPGYAS
+1029 LNRSGKPGYAG

-1055 PSVTAGAGSGAA
+1055 PAVTAGAGGGAA

-1079 GGAVNAPEGYEQ
+1079 GGTVNSPEGYEQ

-1111 IQQEKGQ
+1111 IVQEKGQ

>member
-64 GSLTGAVGG
+64 GSLTSAVGG
-73 YAKAMVGALAVGS
+73 YAKAMAGALAVGS

-110 FTDAQTRLM
+110 FTEAQTRLM

-301 AAAGGIALIAKRGSE
+301 AAAGGIALIAKRGAE
-316 ATRTLVVS
+316 ATRTLVTS

-341 AAAASLRMAQADV
+341 AAAASLRVAQADV
-354 IAAGRQV
+354 IAASRQV

-370 SVAQRALTAAKIAD
+370 TVAQRALTAAKIAD
-384 LEATRALAVAQRSQ
+384 LEASRALAIAQRSQ

-420 GLAAL
+420 GLTAL
-425 AAGTAASFWLFRDGA
+425 AAGTAASFFLFRDGA
-440 AAANGAAI
+440 NAANTAAI

-454 SELRKEWEGL
+454 SDLRKEWEGL
-464 GNAQRRPVL
+464 GNAQRRPIL
-473 DKLIQEQED
+473 DKLIQEQAE

-498 QGPSGDYTGGQR
+498 QGPSGDYLGGQR
-510 FSANQY
+510 FTANQY

-542 VKNTGANKE
+542 VRNTGANKE
-551 VQGTLEALAAQYQ
+551 VQGTLEALAAKYQ

-578 ALNGVMV
+578 TLNGVMV
-585 DAKGAA
+585 EAKGAA
-591 EGVSAGLQ
+591 EGVSAGLL
-599 SIKPPSAELVTAWEK
+599 SIKPPSAEVISAWER
-614 RIASLTEKGAKLK
+614 RIAAITEKGAKLK
-627 DATSLGEVNRQG
+627 DATTLGEVNRQG
-639 ALDNLDQTPEGKAI
+639 AIDNLDQTPEGKAL
-653 LAKAQA
+653 LAKARA
-659 AAKQADAEEK
+659 AATQADAEEK
-669 AKKSREESARVAK
+669 AKKAREESARVAK

-690 DAKQLEDS
+690 DAKQLEDNYS
-698 YGRTLRAL
+698 RTLRTL
-706 NEQTEVH
+706 SEQADVH

-741 LERAAIALDHLNT
+741 LERAAIALDHLNS
-754 QKSFKDLMS
+754 QKAYKDLMG

-768 ENSLLVTTRK
+768 ENSLLVTTKK
-778 RYAELERIKQQ
+778 RYEELNRINKQ
-789 GGLSSDQYRD
+789 GGLKADQYRD
-799 ATTAISKASTEKA
+799 GADAISKASIEKA
-812 PKFSGLDSAV
+812 PKFSGLDASV
-822 TGASGELV
+822 GGASGEMI
-830 KTADAEVQL
+830 KAAEAEATL
-839 RKWHGRQLQMQSEL
+839 KKWHDKQLAMQAELHAQKLTSE
-853 LADVLANQE
+853 Q
-862 STNDQRLAAEQ
+862 Q
-873 RYLDRVTELNK
+873 YLDRVAEINK
-884 TNQSRLSDIQGAYKV
+884 TNQSRLADIQGAYKV

-991 GYTGPGGKFEPKG
+991 GYTGPGGKYEPKG

-1055 PSVTAGAGSGAA
+1055 PAVTAGGGSGAA

-1079 GGAVNAPEGYEQ
+1079 GGAVNSPEGYEQ

>member
-1 MAGQT
+1 MSGQT

-73 YAKAMVGALAVGS
+73 YARAMAGALAVGS

-110 FTDAQTRLM
+110 FTEAQTRLM

-301 AAAGGIALIAKRGSE
+301 AAAGGIALIAKRGAE

-341 AAAASLRMAQADV
+341 AAAASLRVAQADV
-354 IAAGRQV
+354 IAASRQV

-370 SVAQRALTAAKIAD
+370 TVAQRALTAAKIAD
-384 LEATRALAVAQRSQ
+384 LEASRALAIAQRSQ

-440 AAANGAAI
+440 AAANSAAI

-454 SELRKEWEGL
+454 SDLRKEWEGL
-464 GNAQRRPVL
+464 GNAQRRPIL
-473 DKLIQEQED
+473 DKLIQEQAE
-482 AKKKAAEIVKE
+482 AKKKAAELVQE

-498 QGPSGDYTGGQR
+498 QGPSGDYMGGQR
-510 FSANQY
+510 FTANQY

-542 VKNTGANKE
+542 VRNTGANKE
-551 VQGTLEALAAQYQ
+551 VQGTLEGLAAQYQ
-564 ENIQKVGVLGDQIG
+564 ENILKVSVLGDQIG

-614 RIASLTEKGAKLK
+614 RIASLTEKGAKFK

-639 ALDNLDQTPEGKAI
+639 SLDNLDQTPEGKAI
-653 LAKAQA
+653 LAKARA
-659 AAKQADAEEK
+659 AATQADAEEK
-669 AKKSREESARVAK
+669 AKKSREESARLAK

-690 DAKQLEDS
+690 DAKQLEDN
-698 YGRTLRAL
+698 YTRTLKTL
-706 NEQTEVH
+706 NEQAEVH

-741 LERAAIALDHLNT
+741 LERAAIALDHLNS
-754 QKSFKDLMS
+754 QKAYKDLMG

-768 ENSLLVTTRK
+768 ENSLLVTTKK
-778 RYAELERIKQQ
+778 RYEELNRINKQ
-789 GGLSSDQYRD
+789 GGLKADQYREGAD
-799 ATTAISKASTEKA
+799 AISKASIEKA
-812 PKFSGLDSAV
+812 PKFSGLDASV
-822 TGASGELV
+822 GGASGEMI
-830 KTADAEVQL
+830 K
-839 RKWHGRQLQMQSEL
+839 
-853 LADVLANQE
+853 
-862 STNDQRLAAEQ
+862 AAEAEATLKKWYDKQ
-873 RYLDRVTELNK
+873 LAMQADLHAQKLTSEQQYLDRVAEINK
-884 TNQSRLSDIQGAYKV
+884 TNQSKLADIQGAYKV

-1040 GGFVGSPGISPAFTA
+1040 GGFVGSPGISPAFSA
-1055 PSVTAGAGSGAA
+1055 PAVTAGAGSGAA

-1079 GGAVNAPEGYEQ
+1079 GGTVNAPEGYEQ

-1111 IQQEKGQ
+1111 IVQEKGQ

>member
-1 MAGQT
+1 MSGQT

-55 AIAAQERAL
+55 AVAAQERAL

-73 YAKAMVGALAVGS
+73 YARAMAGALAVGS

-110 FTDAQTRLM
+110 FTEAQTRLM
-119 DIGKVTYKSFAE
+119 DIGKVTYKSYAE

-301 AAAGGIALIAKRGSE
+301 AAAGGIALIAKRGAE

-324 TREAISAS
+324 TREAVSAS

-354 IAAGRQV
+354 IAASRQV

-370 SVAQRALTAAKIAD
+370 TVAQRALTAAKIAD
-384 LEATRALAVAQRSQ
+384 LEASRALAVAQRSQ

-405 GRSASGIMGLLGGPV
+405 GRSASGVMGLLGGPV

-440 AAANGAAI
+440 AAANSAAV

-454 SELRKEWEGL
+454 SDLRKEWEGL
-464 GNAQRRPVL
+464 GNAQRRPIL
-473 DKLIQEQED
+473 DKLIQEQAE
-482 AKKKAAEIVKE
+482 AKKKAAELVKE

-498 QGPSGDYTGGQR
+498 QGPSGDYMGGQR
-510 FSANQY
+510 FTANQY
-516 QRTAASGNFRRGIA
+516 QRTTASGNFRRGIA

-551 VQGTLEALAAQYQ
+551 VQGTLEGLAAQYQ
-564 ENIQKVGVLGDQIG
+564 ANIQKVGILGDQIG

-639 ALDNLDQTPEGKAI
+639 AIDNLDQTPEGKAI

-763 DVQKQ
+763 DVQKS
-768 ENSLLVTTRK
+768 EDTLLVTTRK
-778 RYAELERIKQQ
+778 RYEELTKLKSQ
-789 GGLSSDQYRD
+789 GGLTADQYKSGAD
-799 ATTAISKASTEKA
+799 SISKASFDKEKA
-812 PKFSGLDSAV
+812 PKFTGLDSSVGGPA
-822 TGASGELV
+822 GELIKV
-830 KTADAEVQL
+830 AEADKELA
-839 RKWHGRQLQMQSEL
+839 KWREKELKRQKELFDEKLISE
-853 LADVLANQE
+853 Q
-862 STNDQRLAAEQ
+862 Q
-873 RYLDRVTELNK
+873 YLDRKYEINDENNK
-884 TNQSRLSDIQGAYKV
+884 KLEALQDAYKLGSIAVFADLTGNAADMMKQMAGEGSTAYKV
-899 AVIGTFSELSG
+899 LFLASKAAAIA
-910 QAADMV
+910 QAMV
-916 GKIAGEQSGAYK
+916 STEVAATK
-928 ALFVAQKAFA
+928 ALELGPIMGIPAAGLIRGLGY
-938 VASIIMNAQIAAAKA
+938 ASVGMIAATA
-953 PAELT
+953 
-958 ILGGIPVGAALLAAG
+958 V
-973 YANAGMVAGMA
+973 
-984 LAGFSEG
+984 AGFSEG
-991 GYTGPGGKFEPKG
+991 GYTGPGGKYEPKG

-1040 GGFVGSPGISPAFTA
+1040 GGFVGSPGISSAFTA
-1055 PSVTAGAGSGAA
+1055 PSVAAGAGSGAA

-1091 MGLALLATA
+1091 MGQALLATA

>member
-1 MAGQT
+1 MSGQT

-55 AIAAQERAL
+55 AVAAQERAL

-73 YAKAMVGALAVGS
+73 YARAMAGALAVGS

-110 FTDAQTRLM
+110 FTEAQTRLM
-119 DIGKVTYKSFAE
+119 DIGKVTYKSYAE

-301 AAAGGIALIAKRGSE
+301 AAAGGIALIAKRGAE

-324 TREAISAS
+324 AREAVSAS

-341 AAAASLRMAQADV
+341 AAGASLRMAQADV
-354 IAAGRQV
+354 IAASRQV

-370 SVAQRALTAAKIAD
+370 TIAQRALTAAKIAD
-384 LEATRALAVAQRSQ
+384 LEASRALAVAQRSQ

-405 GRSASGIMGLLGGPV
+405 GRSASGVMGLLGGPV

-440 AAANGAAI
+440 AAANSAAV

-454 SELRKEWEGL
+454 SDLRKEWEGL
-464 GNAQRRPVL
+464 GNAQRRPIL
-473 DKLIQEQED
+473 DKLIQEQAE
-482 AKKKAAEIVKE
+482 AKKKAAELVKE

-498 QGPSGDYTGGQR
+498 QGPSGDYMGGQR
-510 FSANQY
+510 FTANQY
-516 QRTAASGNFRRGIA
+516 QRTTASGNFRRGIA

-551 VQGTLEALAAQYQ
+551 VQGTLEGLAAQYQ
-564 ENIQKVGVLGDQIG
+564 ANIQKVGILGDQIG

-669 AKKSREESARVAK
+669 AKKSREESARLAK
-682 QASDKAKQ
+682 QASDKARQ

-698 YGRTLRAL
+698 YGRTLKAL

-763 DVQKQ
+763 DVQKS
-768 ENSLLVTTRK
+768 EDTLLVTTRK
-778 RYAELERIKQQ
+778 RYEELTKLKSQ
-789 GGLSSDQYRD
+789 GGLTADQYKSGAD
-799 ATTAISKASTEKA
+799 SISKASFDKEKA
-812 PKFSGLDSAV
+812 PKFTGLDSSVGGPA
-822 TGASGELV
+822 GELIKV
-830 KTADAEVQL
+830 AEADKELA
-839 RKWHGRQLQMQSEL
+839 KWREKELKRQKELFDEKLISE
-853 LADVLANQE
+853 Q
-862 STNDQRLAAEQ
+862 Q
-873 RYLDRVTELNK
+873 YLDRKYEINDENNK
-884 TNQSRLSDIQGAYKV
+884 KLEALQDAYKLGSIAVFADLTGNAADMMKQMAGEGSTAYKV
-899 AVIGTFSELSG
+899 LFLASKAAAIA
-910 QAADMV
+910 QAMV
-916 GKIAGEQSGAYK
+916 STEVAATK
-928 ALFVAQKAFA
+928 ALELGPIMGIPAAGLIRGLGY
-938 VASIIMNAQIAAAKA
+938 ASVGMIAATA
-953 PAELT
+953 
-958 ILGGIPVGAALLAAG
+958 V
-973 YANAGMVAGMA
+973 
-984 LAGFSEG
+984 AGFSEG
-991 GYTGPGGKFEPKG
+991 GYTGPGGKYEPKG

>member
-1 MAGQT
+1 
-6 LRSLVVSV
+6 
-14 SAETSAYQREMARAG
+14 
-29 RMGQSYLRTI
+29 
-39 TNGNREAVSS
+39 
-49 WRSQEA
+49 
-55 AIAAQERAL
+55 
-64 GSLTGAVGG
+64 
-73 YAKAMVGALAVGS
+73 
-86 LIHMADEWGQ
+86 
-96 ISSRL
+96 
-101 KIATGSQNE
+101 
-110 FTDAQTRLM
+110 
-119 DIGKVTYKSFAE
+119 
-131 NAELFIRITGVLK
+131 
-144 DYGGTANDALNVTEA
+144 
-159 LSLGLAVSGTK
+159 
-170 GQATA
+170 
-175 AVIDQVSKS
+175 
-184 LEGGK
+184 
-189 LQGDGFNAVVT
+189 
-200 QAPRLLQALQDSL
+200 
-213 GKNRDELRK
+213 
-222 MSTDG
+222 
-227 KLTID
+227 
-232 VVAKAWISQVG
+232 
-243 KMRKETEG
+243 
-251 MTTSVADAGIRMKDA
+251 
-266 LLEYVGTVDDGVQV
+266 
-280 TTKLAAAINFAADNL
+280 
-295 STLASV
+295 
-301 AAAGGIALIAKRGSE
+301 
-316 ATRTLVVS
+316 
-324 TREAISAS
+324 
-332 VGRAAAQVD
+332 
-341 AAAASLRMAQADV
+341 
-354 IAAGRQV
+354 
-361 AFATTTAEA
+361 
-370 SVAQRALTAAKIAD
+370 
-384 LEATRALAVAQRSQ
+384 
-398 AAAGSLI
+398 
-405 GRSASGIMGLLGGPV
+405 
-420 GLAAL
+420 
-425 AAGTAASFWLFRDGA
+425 
-440 AAANGAAI
+440 
-448 DLKRPI
+448 
-454 SELRKEWEGL
+454 
-464 GNAQRRPVL
+464 
-473 DKLIQEQED
+473 
-482 AKKKAAEIVKE
+482 
-493 MQAVA
+493 
-498 QGPSGDYTGGQR
+498 
-510 FSANQY
+510 
-516 QRTAASGNFRRGIA
+516 
-530 GGVDIDQSTQNL
+530 
-542 VKNTGANKE
+542 
-551 VQGTLEALAAQYQ
+551 
-564 ENIQKVGVLGDQIG
+564 
-578 ALNGVMV
+578 
-585 DAKGAA
+585 
-591 EGVSAGLQ
+591 
-599 SIKPPSAELVTAWEK
+599 
-614 RIASLTEKGAKLK
+614 
-627 DATSLGEVNRQG
+627 
-639 ALDNLDQTPEGKAI
+639 
-653 LAKAQA
+653 
-659 AAKQADAEEK
+659 
-669 AKKSREESARVAK
+669 
-682 QASDKAKQ
+682 
-690 DAKQLEDS
+690 
-698 YGRTLRAL
+698 
-706 NEQTEVH
+706 
-713 GRKTELAK
+713 
-721 IEFET
+721 
-726 TKGTLSKLDAAKKVE
+726 
-741 LERAAIALDHLNT
+741 
-754 QKSFKDLMS
+754 MS

-1055 PSVTAGAGSGAA
+1055 PSVAAGAGSGAA

>member
-1 MAGQT
+1 MSGQT

-64 GSLTGAVGG
+64 GSLTSAVGG
-73 YAKAMVGALAVGS
+73 YAKAMAGALAVGS

-110 FTDAQTRLM
+110 FTEAQTRLM

-232 VVAKAWISQVG
+232 VVANAWISQVG

-301 AAAGGIALIAKRGSE
+301 AAAGGIALIAKRGAE

-341 AAAASLRMAQADV
+341 AAAASLRVAQADV
-354 IAAGRQV
+354 IAASRQV

-370 SVAQRALTAAKIAD
+370 TVAQRALTAAKIAD
-384 LEATRALAVAQRSQ
+384 LEASRALAIAQRSQ

-440 AAANGAAI
+440 AAANNAAI

-454 SELRKEWEGL
+454 SDLRKEWEGL
-464 GNAQRRPVL
+464 GNAQRRPIL
-473 DKLIQEQED
+473 DKLIQEQAE
-482 AKKKAAEIVKE
+482 AKKKAAELVQE

-498 QGPSGDYTGGQR
+498 QGPSGDYMGGQR
-510 FSANQY
+510 FTANQY

-542 VKNTGANKE
+542 VRNTGANKE
-551 VQGTLEALAAQYQ
+551 VQGTLEGLAAQYQ
-564 ENIQKVGVLGDQIG
+564 ENILKVGVLGDQIG

-614 RIASLTEKGAKLK
+614 RIASLTEKGAKFK

-653 LAKAQA
+653 LAKARA
-659 AAKQADAEEK
+659 AATQADAEEK
-669 AKKSREESARVAK
+669 AKKSREESARLAK

-690 DAKQLEDS
+690 DAKQLEDNYS
-698 YGRTLRAL
+698 RTLKTL
-706 NEQTEVH
+706 NEQAEVH

-741 LERAAIALDHLNT
+741 LERAAIALDHLNS
-754 QKSFKDLMS
+754 QKAYKDLMG

-768 ENSLLVTTRK
+768 ENSLLVTTKK
-778 RYAELERIKQQ
+778 RYEELNRINKQ
-789 GGLSSDQYRD
+789 GGLKADQYREGAD
-799 ATTAISKASTEKA
+799 AISKASIEKA
-812 PKFSGLDSAV
+812 PKFSGLDASV
-822 TGASGELV
+822 GGASGEMI
-830 KTADAEVQL
+830 KAAEAEATL
-839 RKWHGRQLQMQSEL
+839 KKWHDKQLAMQADLHAQKLTSE
-853 LADVLANQE
+853 Q
-862 STNDQRLAAEQ
+862 Q
-873 RYLDRVTELNK
+873 YLDRVAEINK
-884 TNQSRLSDIQGAYKV
+884 TNRSRLADIQGAYKV
-899 AVIGTFSELSG
+899 AVIGTFSELAG

-958 ILGGIPVGAALLAAG
+958 VLGGIPVGAALLAAG

-1029 LNRSGKPGYAS
+1029 LNRSGKPGYAG

-1055 PSVTAGAGSGAA
+1055 PAVTAGAGGGAA

-1079 GGAVNAPEGYEQ
+1079 GGTVNSPEGYEQ

-1111 IQQEKGQ
+1111 IVQEKGQ

>member
-1 MAGQT
+1 MSGQT

-55 AIAAQERAL
+55 AVAAQERAL

-73 YAKAMVGALAVGS
+73 YARAMAGALAVGS

-110 FTDAQTRLM
+110 FTEAQTRLM
-119 DIGKVTYKSFAE
+119 DIGKVTYKSYAE

-301 AAAGGIALIAKRGSE
+301 AAAGGIALIAKRGAE

-324 TREAISAS
+324 TREAVSAS

-354 IAAGRQV
+354 IAASRQV

-370 SVAQRALTAAKIAD
+370 TIAQRALTAAKIAD
-384 LEATRALAVAQRSQ
+384 LEASRALAVAQRSQ

-405 GRSASGIMGLLGGPV
+405 GRSASGVMGLLGGPV

-440 AAANGAAI
+440 AAANSAAV

-454 SELRKEWEGL
+454 SDLRKEWEGL
-464 GNAQRRPVL
+464 GNAQRRPIL
-473 DKLIQEQED
+473 DKLIQEQAE
-482 AKKKAAEIVKE
+482 AKKKAAELVKE

-498 QGPSGDYTGGQR
+498 QGPSGDYMGGQR
-510 FSANQY
+510 FTANQY
-516 QRTAASGNFRRGIA
+516 QRTTASGNFRRGIA

-551 VQGTLEALAAQYQ
+551 VQGTLEGLAAQYQ
-564 ENIQKVGVLGDQIG
+564 ANIQKVGILGDQIG

-682 QASDKAKQ
+682 QASDKARQ

-763 DVQKQ
+763 DVQKS
-768 ENSLLVTTRK
+768 EDTLLVTTRK
-778 RYAELERIKQQ
+778 RYEELTKLKSQ
-789 GGLSSDQYRD
+789 GGLTADQYKSGAD
-799 ATTAISKASTEKA
+799 SISKASFDKEKA
-812 PKFSGLDSAV
+812 PKFTGLDSSVGGPA
-822 TGASGELV
+822 GELIKV
-830 KTADAEVQL
+830 AEADKELA
-839 RKWHGRQLQMQSEL
+839 KWREKELKRQKELFDEKLISE
-853 LADVLANQE
+853 Q
-862 STNDQRLAAEQ
+862 Q
-873 RYLDRVTELNK
+873 YLDRKYEINDENNK
-884 TNQSRLSDIQGAYKV
+884 KLEALQDAYKLGSIAVFADLTGNAADMMKQMAGEGSTAYKV
-899 AVIGTFSELSG
+899 LFLASKAAAIA
-910 QAADMV
+910 QAMV
-916 GKIAGEQSGAYK
+916 STEVAATK
-928 ALFVAQKAFA
+928 ALELGPIMGIPAAGLIRGLGY
-938 VASIIMNAQIAAAKA
+938 ASVGMIAATA
-953 PAELT
+953 
-958 ILGGIPVGAALLAAG
+958 V
-973 YANAGMVAGMA
+973 
-984 LAGFSEG
+984 AGFSEG
-991 GYTGPGGKFEPKG
+991 GYTGPGGKYEPKG

-1055 PSVTAGAGSGAA
+1055 PSVAAGAGSGAA

>member
-1 MAGQT
+1 MSGQT

-73 YAKAMVGALAVGS
+73 YARAMAGALAVGS

-110 FTDAQTRLM
+110 FTEAQTRLM

-295 STLASV
+295 SSLASV
-301 AAAGGIALIAKRGSE
+301 AAAGGIALIAKRGAE

-341 AAAASLRMAQADV
+341 AAAASLRVAQADV
-354 IAAGRQV
+354 IAASRQV
-361 AFATTTAEA
+361 AFATTAAEA
-370 SVAQRALTAAKIAD
+370 TVAQRALTAAKIAD
-384 LEATRALAVAQRSQ
+384 LEASRALAIAQRSQ

-405 GRSASGIMGLLGGPV
+405 GRSASGVMGLLGGPV

-440 AAANGAAI
+440 AAANSAAI

-454 SELRKEWEGL
+454 SDLRKEWEGL
-464 GNAQRRPVL
+464 GNAQRRPIL
-473 DKLIQEQED
+473 DKLIQEQAE
-482 AKKKAAEIVKE
+482 AKKKASDLVKE

-498 QGPSGDYTGGQR
+498 QGPSGDYMGGQR
-510 FSANQY
+510 FTANQY
-516 QRTAASGNFRRGIA
+516 QRTTASGNFRRGIA

-542 VKNTGANKE
+542 VRNTGANKE
-551 VQGTLEALAAQYQ
+551 VQGTLEGLAAQYQ
-564 ENIQKVGVLGDQIG
+564 ENILKVGVLGDQIG

-591 EGVSAGLQ
+591 EGVSAGLL

-614 RIASLTEKGAKLK
+614 RIASLTEKGAKFK

-653 LAKAQA
+653 LAKARA
-659 AAKQADAEEK
+659 AATQADAEEK
-669 AKKSREESARVAK
+669 AKKSREESARLAK

-690 DAKQLEDS
+690 DAKQLEDN

-706 NEQTEVH
+706 NEQADVH

-726 TKGTLSKLDAAKKVE
+726 TKGTLAKLDAAKKVE
-741 LERAAIALDHLNT
+741 LQRAAIALDNLNT
-754 QKSFKDLMS
+754 QKAYKDLMS
-763 DVQKQ
+763 DVQKS
-768 ENSLLVTTRK
+768 EDSLLVTTRK
-778 RYAELERIKQQ
+778 RYEELAKLKAQ
-789 GGLSSDQYRD
+789 GGLTSDQFKSGAD
-799 ATTAISKASTEKA
+799 DISKASVDKKSA
-812 PKFSGLDSAV
+812 PKFTGLDASIG
-822 TGASGELV
+822 GAAGELIKV
-830 KTADAEVQL
+830 AEADKELA
-839 RKWHGRQLQMQSEL
+839 KWRDKELKRQKEL
-853 LADVLANQE
+853 LDEKLISEQQYLARKYEINAESNEKLKALQDAYRSGAIAVFADLTGNAADMMKQMAGE
-862 STNDQRLAAEQ
+862 GST
-873 RYLDRVTELNK
+873 
-884 TNQSRLSDIQGAYKV
+884 AYKV
-899 AVIGTFSELSG
+899 LFLASKAAAIA
-910 QAADMV
+910 QAMV
-916 GKIAGEQSGAYK
+916 STEVAATK
-928 ALFVAQKAFA
+928 ALELGPIMGIPAAGLIRGLGY
-938 VASIIMNAQIAAAKA
+938 ASVGMIAATA
-953 PAELT
+953 
-958 ILGGIPVGAALLAAG
+958 V
-973 YANAGMVAGMA
+973 
-984 LAGFSEG
+984 AGFSDG
-991 GYTGPGGKFEPKG
+991 GYTGPGGKYEPKG

-1040 GGFVGSPGISPAFTA
+1040 GGFVGSPGISPAFAA
-1055 PSVTAGAGSGAA
+1055 PAITAGGGSGAA

-1079 GGAVNAPEGYEQ
+1079 GGTVNSPEGYEQ

>member
-1 MAGQT
+1 MSGQT

-55 AIAAQERAL
+55 AVAAQERAL
-64 GSLTGAVGG
+64 GSLTSAVGG
-73 YAKAMVGALAVGS
+73 YARAMAGALAVGS

-110 FTDAQTRLM
+110 FAEAQTRLM
-119 DIGKVTYKSFAE
+119 DIGKVTYKSYAE

-301 AAAGGIALIAKRGSE
+301 AAAGGIALVAKRGAE

-324 TREAISAS
+324 TREAVSAS

-354 IAAGRQV
+354 IAASRQV

-370 SVAQRALTAAKIAD
+370 TIAQRALTAAKIAD
-384 LEATRALAVAQRSQ
+384 LEASRALAVAQRSQ

-405 GRSASGIMGLLGGPV
+405 GRSASGVMGLLGGPV

-440 AAANGAAI
+440 AAANSAAV

-454 SELRKEWEGL
+454 SDLRKEWEGL
-464 GNAQRRPVL
+464 GNAQRRPIL
-473 DKLIQEQED
+473 DKLIQEQAE
-482 AKKKAAEIVKE
+482 AKKKAAELVKE

-498 QGPSGDYTGGQR
+498 QGPSGDYMGGQR
-510 FSANQY
+510 FTANQY
-516 QRTAASGNFRRGIA
+516 QRTTASGNFRRGIA
-530 GGVDIDQSTQNL
+530 GGVDIDQSTQSL

-551 VQGTLEALAAQYQ
+551 VQGTLEGLAAQYQ
-564 ENIQKVGVLGDQIG
+564 ANIQKVGILGDQIG

-614 RIASLTEKGAKLK
+614 RIASLTEKGAKFK

-659 AAKQADAEEK
+659 AAKQADAEER
-669 AKKSREESARVAK
+669 AKKSREESARLAK
-682 QASDKAKQ
+682 QASDKARQ
-690 DAKQLEDS
+690 DAKQLDDN
-698 YGRTLRAL
+698 YTRTLKTL
-706 NEQTEVH
+706 SEQAEVH

-741 LERAAIALDHLNT
+741 LERAAIALDHLNS
-754 QKSFKDLMS
+754 QKAYKDLMG

-768 ENSLLVTTRK
+768 ESSLLVTTKK
-778 RYAELERIKQQ
+778 RYEELSRINSQ
-789 GGLSSDQYRD
+789 GGLKSDQYREG
-799 ATTAISKASTEKA
+799 AEAISKASIEKA
-812 PKFSGLDSAV
+812 PKFSGLDASV
-822 TGASGELV
+822 GGASGEII
-830 KTADAEVQL
+830 KAAEAEATL
-839 RKWHGRQLQMQSEL
+839 KKWHDKQLAMQAELHSQKLTSE
-853 LADVLANQE
+853 Q
-862 STNDQRLAAEQ
+862 Q
-873 RYLDRVTELNK
+873 YLDRVAEINK
-884 TNQSRLSDIQGAYKV
+884 TNQARLSDIQGAYKV

-1040 GGFVGSPGISPAFTA
+1040 GGFVGRPGISPAFTA
-1055 PSVTAGAGSGAA
+1055 PTVSAGSSTGAPNIQLSFSLDGAA
-1067 PEIHLHINGDGS
+1067 TGDIPEGFEEYVQNV
-1079 GGAVNAPEGYEQ
+1079 VNAVVAVKVPPMIRG
-1091 MGLALLATA
+1091 G
-1100 RSEMPKIARQV
+1100 I
-1111 IQQEKGQ
+1111 IQEKGQ

>member
-1 MAGQT
+1 MSGQT

-55 AIAAQERAL
+55 AVAAQERAL

-73 YAKAMVGALAVGS
+73 YARAMAGALAVGS

-110 FTDAQTRLM
+110 FTEAQTRLM
-119 DIGKVTYKSFAE
+119 DIGKVTYKSYAE

-301 AAAGGIALIAKRGSE
+301 AAAGGIALIAKRGAE

-324 TREAISAS
+324 TREAVSAS

-354 IAAGRQV
+354 IAASRQV

-370 SVAQRALTAAKIAD
+370 TVAQRALTAAKIAD
-384 LEATRALAVAQRSQ
+384 LEASRALAVAQRSQ

-405 GRSASGIMGLLGGPV
+405 GRSASGVMGLLGGPV

-440 AAANGAAI
+440 AAANSAAV

-454 SELRKEWEGL
+454 SDLRKEWEGL
-464 GNAQRRPVL
+464 GNAQRRPIL
-473 DKLIQEQED
+473 DKLIQEQAE
-482 AKKKAAEIVKE
+482 AKKKAAELVKE

-498 QGPSGDYTGGQR
+498 QGPSGDYMGGQR
-510 FSANQY
+510 FTANQY
-516 QRTAASGNFRRGIA
+516 QRTTASGNFRRGIA

-551 VQGTLEALAAQYQ
+551 VQGTLEGLAAQYQ
-564 ENIQKVGVLGDQIG
+564 ANIQKVGILGDQIG

-639 ALDNLDQTPEGKAI
+639 AIDNLDQTPEGKAI

-763 DVQKQ
+763 DVQKS
-768 ENSLLVTTRK
+768 EDTLLVTTRK
-778 RYAELERIKQQ
+778 RYEELTKLKSQ
-789 GGLSSDQYRD
+789 GGLTADQYKSGAD
-799 ATTAISKASTEKA
+799 SISKASFDKEKA
-812 PKFSGLDSAV
+812 PKFTGLDSSVGGPA
-822 TGASGELV
+822 GELIKV
-830 KTADAEVQL
+830 AEADKELA
-839 RKWHGRQLQMQSEL
+839 KWREKELKRQKELFDEKLISE
-853 LADVLANQE
+853 Q
-862 STNDQRLAAEQ
+862 Q
-873 RYLDRVTELNK
+873 YLDRKYEINDENNK
-884 TNQSRLSDIQGAYKV
+884 KLEALQDAYKLGSIAVFADLTGNAADMMKQMAGEGSTAYKV
-899 AVIGTFSELSG
+899 LFLASKAAAIA
-910 QAADMV
+910 QAMV
-916 GKIAGEQSGAYK
+916 STEVAATK
-928 ALFVAQKAFA
+928 ALELGPIMGIPAAGLIRGLGY
-938 VASIIMNAQIAAAKA
+938 ASVGMIAATA
-953 PAELT
+953 
-958 ILGGIPVGAALLAAG
+958 V
-973 YANAGMVAGMA
+973 
-984 LAGFSEG
+984 AGFSEG
-991 GYTGPGGKFEPKG
+991 GYTGPGGKYEPKG

-1055 PSVTAGAGSGAA
+1055 PSVAAGAGSGAA

>member
-64 GSLTGAVGG
+64 GSLTSAVGG
-73 YAKAMVGALAVGS
+73 YAKAMAGALAVGS

-110 FTDAQTRLM
+110 FTEAQTRLM

-301 AAAGGIALIAKRGSE
+301 AAAGGIALIAKRGAE
-316 ATRTLVVS
+316 ATRTLVTS

-341 AAAASLRMAQADV
+341 AAAASLRVAQADV

-361 AFATTTAEA
+361 AFATTAAEA
-370 SVAQRALTAAKIAD
+370 TVAQRALTAAKIAD
-384 LEATRALAVAQRSQ
+384 LEASRALAIAQRSQ

-405 GRSASGIMGLLGGPV
+405 GRSASGVMGLLGGPV

-440 AAANGAAI
+440 AAANSAAI

-454 SELRKEWEGL
+454 SDLRKEWEGL
-464 GNAQRRPVL
+464 GNAQRRPIL
-473 DKLIQEQED
+473 DKLIQEQAE
-482 AKKKAAEIVKE
+482 AKKKAADLVKE

-498 QGPSGDYTGGQR
+498 QGPSGDYMGGQR
-510 FSANQY
+510 FTANQY

-551 VQGTLEALAAQYQ
+551 VQGTLEALAAKYQ
-564 ENIQKVGVLGDQIG
+564 ENILKVGVLGDQIG

-614 RIASLTEKGAKLK
+614 RIASLTEKGAKFK

-639 ALDNLDQTPEGKAI
+639 AIDNLDQTPEGKAI
-653 LAKAQA
+653 LAKARA
-659 AAKQADAEEK
+659 AATQADAEEK
-669 AKKSREESARVAK
+669 AKKAREESARVAK

-690 DAKQLEDS
+690 DAKQLEDTYS
-698 YGRTLRAL
+698 RTLRSL

-726 TKGTLSKLDAAKKVE
+726 TKSTLSKLDAAKKVE
-741 LERAAIALDHLNT
+741 LERAAIALDHLNS
-754 QKSFKDLMS
+754 QKAYKDLMG

-768 ENSLLVTTRK
+768 ENSLLVTTKK
-778 RYAELERIKQQ
+778 RYEELNRINKQ
-789 GGLSSDQYRD
+789 GGLKADQYRD
-799 ATTAISKASTEKA
+799 GADAISKASIEKA
-812 PKFSGLDSAV
+812 PKFSGLDASV
-822 TGASGELV
+822 GGASGEMI
-830 KTADAEVQL
+830 KAAEAEATL
-839 RKWHGRQLQMQSEL
+839 KKWHDKQLSMQAELHAQKLTSE
-853 LADVLANQE
+853 Q
-862 STNDQRLAAEQ
+862 Q
-873 RYLDRVTELNK
+873 YLDRVAEINK
-884 TNQSRLSDIQGAYKV
+884 TNQSRLADIQGAYKV

-958 ILGGIPVGAALLAAG
+958 ILGGIPVGAALLASG

-991 GYTGPGGKFEPKG
+991 GYTGPGGKLEPKG

-1055 PSVTAGAGSGAA
+1055 PAVTAGAGGGAA

-1079 GGAVNAPEGYEQ
+1079 GGTVNSPEGYEQ

-1111 IQQEKGQ
+1111 IVQEKGQ

>member
-1 MAGQT
+1 MSGQT

-55 AIAAQERAL
+55 AVAAQERAL

-73 YAKAMVGALAVGS
+73 YARAMAGALAVGS

-110 FTDAQTRLM
+110 FTEAQTRLM
-119 DIGKVTYKSFAE
+119 DIGKVTYKSYAE

-301 AAAGGIALIAKRGSE
+301 AAAGGIALIAKRGAE

-324 TREAISAS
+324 TREAVSAS

-354 IAAGRQV
+354 IAASRQV

-370 SVAQRALTAAKIAD
+370 TIAQRALTAAKIAD
-384 LEATRALAVAQRSQ
+384 LEASRALAVAQRSQ

-405 GRSASGIMGLLGGPV
+405 GRSASGVMGLLGGPV

-440 AAANGAAI
+440 AAANSAAV

-454 SELRKEWEGL
+454 SDLRKEWEGL
-464 GNAQRRPVL
+464 GNAQRRPIL
-473 DKLIQEQED
+473 DKLIQEQAE
-482 AKKKAAEIVKE
+482 AKKKAAELVKE

-498 QGPSGDYTGGQR
+498 QGPSGDYMGGQR
-510 FSANQY
+510 FTANQY
-516 QRTAASGNFRRGIA
+516 QRTTASGNFRRGIA

-551 VQGTLEALAAQYQ
+551 VQGTLEGLAAQYQ
-564 ENIQKVGVLGDQIG
+564 ANIQKVGILGDQIG

-682 QASDKAKQ
+682 QASDKARQ

-763 DVQKQ
+763 DVQKS
-768 ENSLLVTTRK
+768 EDTLLVTTRK
-778 RYAELERIKQQ
+778 RYEELTKLKSQ
-789 GGLSSDQYRD
+789 GGLTADQYKSGAD
-799 ATTAISKASTEKA
+799 SISKASFDKEKS
-812 PKFSGLDSAV
+812 PKFTGLDSSVGGPA
-822 TGASGELV
+822 GELIKV
-830 KTADAEVQL
+830 AEADKELA
-839 RKWHGRQLQMQSEL
+839 KWREKELKRQKELFDEKLISE
-853 LADVLANQE
+853 Q
-862 STNDQRLAAEQ
+862 Q
-873 RYLDRVTELNK
+873 YLDRKYEINDENNK
-884 TNQSRLSDIQGAYKV
+884 KLEALQDAYKLGSIAVFADLTGNAADMMKQMAGEGSTAYKV
-899 AVIGTFSELSG
+899 LFLASKAAAIA
-910 QAADMV
+910 QAMV
-916 GKIAGEQSGAYK
+916 STEVAATK
-928 ALFVAQKAFA
+928 ALELGPIMGIPAAGLIRGLGY
-938 VASIIMNAQIAAAKA
+938 ASVGMIAATA
-953 PAELT
+953 
-958 ILGGIPVGAALLAAG
+958 V
-973 YANAGMVAGMA
+973 
-984 LAGFSEG
+984 AGFSEG
-991 GYTGPGGKFEPKG
+991 GYTGPGGKYEPKG

-1029 LNRSGKPGYAS
+1029 LNRSGKPGYAR

-1055 PSVTAGAGSGAA
+1055 PSVAAGAGSGAA